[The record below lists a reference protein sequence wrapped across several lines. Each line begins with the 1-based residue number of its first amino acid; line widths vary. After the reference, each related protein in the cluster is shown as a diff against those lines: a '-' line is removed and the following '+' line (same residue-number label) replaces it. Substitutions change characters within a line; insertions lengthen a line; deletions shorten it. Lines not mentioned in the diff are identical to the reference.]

1 MSAAADLEEEV
12 RWWVVSTVEMAL
24 RPRTFLCAGKSS
36 RRQVRDVMGR
46 HWRRDVRRAPG
57 LCSLAELTGSSW
69 CLWACCPW
77 IQIQRRPYRSMYH
90 STLHD
95 GLGKERNSKQDRAKA
110 LQVPPMLV
118 ADRPASVGWLRT
130 SVVRAAG
137 EGKGVGV
144 GGEGEESFARSA
156 GSNLTTWV
164 GGDPGERNEGVDA
177 ASSLDRPRGRVLCF
191 APEVAHGT
199 NVPCPA
205 CVQVSVL

>member
-1 MSAAADLEEEV
+1 MRRQIITEASPRCDGRVLVQRRENLEGLLDCV
-12 RWWVVSTVEMAL
+12 RWL
-24 RPRTFLCAGKSS
+24 SS
-36 RRQVRDVMGR
+36 LAHHGAYGPA
-46 HWRRDVRRAPG
+46 APG
-57 LCSLAELTGSSW
+57 SRSSADRTAVCTRVHYMMGWARKETASKTG
-69 CLWACCPW
+69 
-77 IQIQRRPYRSMYH
+77 RRHCKYGY
-90 STLHD
+90 L
-95 GLGKERNSKQDRAKA
+95 LG
-110 LQVPPMLV
+110 MLV

-156 GSNLTTWV
+156 GSNLTTTWV
-164 GGDPGERNEGVDA
+164 GGDPGERNEGVDT

-205 CVQVSVL
+205 CVQVSVLWEPEEGVCAASECE

>member
-1 MSAAADLEEEV
+1 M
-12 RWWVVSTVEMAL
+12 
-24 RPRTFLCAGKSS
+24 
-36 RRQVRDVMGR
+36 MGR

-77 IQIQRRPYRSMYH
+77 IQIQRRPYRSMYL
-90 STLHD
+90 TIV
-95 GLGKERNSKQDRAKA
+95 Q
-110 LQVPPMLV
+110 
-118 ADRPASVGWLRT
+118 
-130 SVVRAAG
+130 G